1 MGCEQFCA
9 FYGRQDSVQRYI
21 FTQTKCLQMSLGD
34 KCLIIDAFSC
44 QPHYE
49 NLKLIEVEK
58 ERSKYVPR

>member
-1 MGCEQFCA
+1 
-9 FYGRQDSVQRYI
+9 
-21 FTQTKCLQMSLGD
+21 MSLGD

-58 ERSKYVPR
+58 ERSKCVPR